1 MIKNRK
7 YAKGGLNK
15 MKQRVAIITGADGG
29 MGRAAAERLL
39 KDGYD
44 VILAGLSAGA
54 LEQSR
59 QMLEQLT
66 PGRVEHIVLDVSDET
81 QVQSLAQSVKSAGK
95 CLCALVNCAGV
106 FRGGLLHEAK
116 AADFDLQFAVNV
128 KGMFFMMKHCI
139 PLMLESG
146 QPCGIVNIASV
157 SGVNGDYNA
166 PLYCASKSAVI
177 GLTKAAALDYA
188 AQGIRI
194 NCISPSATET
204 PMFLNGSTPEVIAA
218 FKAALPDHKL
228 GLPVQ
233 IANTVS
239 FLLSEDAAH
248 IVGNNLCV
256 DGGLSAWNGQP
267 RQDKTKK

>member
-1 MIKNRK
+1 M
-7 YAKGGLNK
+7 
-15 MKQRVAIITGADGG
+15 
-29 MGRAAAERLL
+29 
-39 KDGYD
+39 
-44 VILAGLSAGA
+44 
-54 LEQSR
+54 
-59 QMLEQLT
+59 
-66 PGRVEHIVLDVSDET
+66 
-81 QVQSLAQSVKSAGK
+81 
-95 CLCALVNCAGV
+95 
-106 FRGGLLHEAK
+106 
-116 AADFDLQFAVNV
+116 
-128 KGMFFMMKHCI
+128 
-139 PLMLESG
+139 
-146 QPCGIVNIASV
+146 
-157 SGVNGDYNA
+157 
-166 PLYCASKSAVI
+166 I